1 MTLPAAPRAAD
12 GDTAAA
18 AAAAAAL
25 VAACIWLCVSLQTP
39 IVKRLNH
46 SAAYKLL
53 IRLLQH

>member
-1 MTLPAAPRAAD
+1 MTRMTLPAAPRAAD

-18 AAAAAAL
+18 AAAL
-25 VAACIWLCVSLQTP
+25 VAACVWLCVSLQTP

-53 IRLLQH
+53 IHLLQH